1 MLRANVGD
9 CIEIT
14 LTNKIPAANFK
25 ITTTA
30 PNPQTSE
37 VSLHVQGMEWVN
49 GPQDD
54 GSFVGKNNS
63 SLATPQPPQ
72 FAAPPGTTWPPN
84 QQTYTLY
91 AKAEGTFLLY
101 SMGDTSSI
109 GSHITNG
116 LFGALNVQPEGA
128 EWYRSQV
135 SQADLKAATTG
146 TTSDQPSDR
155 QLQRRL
161 SGGCDLPGRHSD
173 SCQHSDPKD
182 DADCRMISKIVHT
195 DLTAMITGPNAG
207 RFTIRKRIATAGA
220 PVPPNGRSAC
230 SVRIRRRPIGDN
242 HIARLR

>member
-1 MLRANVGD
+1 MPGGMVFALEGDAVGAQLRADKRPRPLVLRANVGD
-9 CIEIT
+9 CIEIK

-25 ITTTA
+25 ITTTGT

-54 GSFVGKNNS
+54 GSFVGRNNS
-63 SLATPQPPQ
+63 SLATPPPPQ

-91 AKAEGTFLLY
+91 AKAEGTYLMY

-116 LFGALNVQPEGA
+116 LFGALNVQPKGA

-135 SQADLKAATTG
+135 TQADLKLATTG
-146 TTSDQPSDR
+146 TTSDSIR
-155 QLQRRL
+155 
-161 SGGCDLPGRHSD
+161 SS
-173 SCQHSDPKD
+173 
-182 DADCRMISKIVHT
+182 ISTQSIQ
-195 DLTAMITGPNAG
+195 
-207 RFTIRKRIATAGA
+207 
-220 PVPPNGRSAC
+220 PVPLTRTALRFQPTLRS
-230 SVRIRRRPIGDN
+230 
-242 HIARLR
+242 